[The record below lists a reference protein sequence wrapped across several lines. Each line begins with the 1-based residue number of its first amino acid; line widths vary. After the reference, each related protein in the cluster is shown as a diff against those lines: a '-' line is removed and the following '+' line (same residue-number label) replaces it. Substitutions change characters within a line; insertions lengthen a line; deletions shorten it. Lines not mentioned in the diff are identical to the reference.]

1 MARLYLSEF
10 LEGHHVHGCSDTF
23 LATALSAL
31 RKLLKLLVKQCGEIL
46 ENISKNFYTC
56 LASSESDKDLDSIVG
71 EVQFSFTL
79 LQAHLNNQYSLDQ
92 T

>member
-10 LEGHHVHGCSDTF
+10 LEGHHVHSCSDTF
-23 LATALSAL
+23 LATALGAL
-31 RKLLKLLVKQCGEIL
+31 RKLLKLLVKQCGDIL
-46 ENISKNFYTC
+46 ESISKNFYTC
-56 LASSESDKDLDSIVG
+56 LASSESDKDLDSIIG
-71 EVQFSFTL
+71 KVQFSFTL